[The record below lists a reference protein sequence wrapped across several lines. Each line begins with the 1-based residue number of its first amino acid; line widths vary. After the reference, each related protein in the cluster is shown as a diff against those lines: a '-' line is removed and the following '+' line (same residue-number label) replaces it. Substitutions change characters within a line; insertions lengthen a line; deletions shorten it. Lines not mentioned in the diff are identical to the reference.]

1 MLTGGNGR
9 KPDPMKSFDVWWVQL
24 DPAAG
29 AEMRKTRPCVVVSR
43 EAMNARLHTVII
55 APLTR
60 AGFPAPFRVACR
72 IAGEDG
78 QIALDQLRVVDKA
91 RLKNRLGGLD
101 RATVELVLAAL
112 AEMFKE

>member
-1 MLTGGNGR
+1 MR
-9 KPDPMKSFDVWWVQL
+9 RFEVWWARL
-24 DPAAG
+24 DPATG

-43 EAMNARLHTVII
+43 EAMNARLHTVIV

-72 IAGEDG
+72 IAGKDG
-78 QIALDQLRVVDKA
+78 QIALDQLRVVDKN
-91 RLKNRLGGLD
+91 RLVSRLGGLD
-101 RATVELVLAAL
+101 PAAIELVLAAL

>member
-1 MLTGGNGR
+1 MPAGGNGR
-9 KPDPMKSFDVWWVQL
+9 KPDQMKRFDIWWVQL

-55 APLTR
+55 APLTQG
-60 AGFPAPFRVACR
+60 GFAAPFRVACT
-72 IAGEDG
+72 ISGKDG

-91 RLKNRLGGLD
+91 RLVSRMGALD
-101 RATVELVLAAL
+101 TATIELLVAAL
-112 AEMFKE
+112 AEMFKR